1 MDLAI
6 ANPPYTLVNT
16 RMNAKIEKIAK
27 NVLQGK
33 GVSYEEAYYLI
44 EISGIEIYDLLYW
57 ANRIRHNS
65 FENVVS
71 LCSIIS
77 ARQGRCSED
86 CRFCSQSSRYKTE
99 ISNFPLIGK
108 EEIAEAVERGKEY
121 KSNSVGVV
129 TSGYSLEES
138 DNFDKICDDAYELS
152 KQDGPPVHTSIGMIT
167 SKMAEKLVSSGVEMI
182 NHNLETSEGYYP
194 NICTTHT
201 FKDRVETIKIAKG
214 AGLKIC
220 SGGIFGVGESV
231 GDRLDL
237 AFKLKELDVDAIPMN
252 FLNPVKGTPLSSGNS
267 LEPMEILKIIAVFRF
282 IFPDKEIK
290 VAGGREEN
298 LRDVQSWMFYA
309 GANSTMI
316 GDYLTTRGKLPEDD
330 LQMIKD
336 LGLKY
341 NVEEM
346 QKH

>member
-1 MDLAI
+1 M
-6 ANPPYTLVNT
+6 NT
-16 RMNAKIEKIAK
+16 KIKKIAET
-27 NVLQGK
+27 VLQK
-33 GVSYEEAYYLI
+33 N
-44 EISGIEIYDLLYW
+44 EISYDEALFLMQLNGIEIYDLFYW
-57 ANRIRHNS
+57 ANRIRYNS
-65 FENVVS
+65 FNNVVG

-77 ARQGRCSED
+77 ARQGSCSED

-99 ISNFPLIGK
+99 ISNFPLIEK
-108 EEIAEAVERGKEY
+108 EKVAEAVEKGKEY
-121 KSNSVGVV
+121 KSDCVGVV
-129 TSGYSLEES
+129 TSGYSLEGS

-167 SKMAEKLVSSGVEMI
+167 SKMAEKLASSGVEMI

-194 NICTTHT
+194 NICTTHSY
-201 FKDRVETIKIAKG
+201 KDRVDTIKVAKN
-214 AGLKIC
+214 AGLQVC

-231 GDRLDL
+231 EDRLDL
-237 AFKLKELDVDAIPMN
+237 AFKLKELDVDTIPMN
-252 FLNPVKGTPLSSGNS
+252 FLSPVKGTPLSTENS
-267 LEPMEILKIIAVFRF
+267 LEPMEILKIIAVYRF
-282 IFPDKEIK
+282 ILPDKGIK

-298 LRDVQSWMFYA
+298 LRDVQSWIFYA

-330 LQMIKD
+330 LQMIRD

-341 NVEEM
+341 NVGEM

>member
-1 MDLAI
+1 M
-6 ANPPYTLVNT
+6 NP
-16 RMNAKIEKIAK
+16 KIEKIAR
-27 NVLQGK
+27 NVLK
-33 GVSYEEAYYLI
+33 ENDISYDEAHFLI

-57 ANRIRHNS
+57 ANRIRYNS
-65 FENVVS
+65 FENIVS

-77 ARQGRCSED
+77 ARQGSCSED

-108 EEIAEAVERGKEY
+108 EKVAEAVEKGKEY
-121 KSNSVGVV
+121 KSDCVGVV
-129 TSGYSLEES
+129 TSGYSLEGS
-138 DNFDKICDDAYELS
+138 DNFDKICEDAQELS

-167 SKMAEKLVSSGVEMI
+167 NKMAEKLISSGVEMI
-182 NHNLETSEGYYP
+182 NHNLETSEAYYP
-194 NICTTHT
+194 NICTTHSY
-201 FKDRVETIKIAKG
+201 KDRVDTIKVAKN
-214 AGLKIC
+214 AGLQIC

-231 GDRLDL
+231 EDRLDM
-237 AFKLKELDVDAIPMN
+237 AFKLKELDVDTIPMN
-252 FLNPVKGTPLSSGNS
+252 FLSPVEGTPLSDKNS
-267 LEPMEILKIIAVFRF
+267 LEPLEVLKIIAVFRF
-282 IFPDKEIK
+282 ILPDKGIK

-336 LGLKY
+336 LGLKH
-341 NVEEM
+341 NVGEM

>member
-1 MDLAI
+1 
-6 ANPPYTLVNT
+6 
-16 RMNAKIEKIAK
+16 MNEKIEKIAG
-27 NVLQGK
+27 NVLQEYEI
-33 GVSYEEAYYLI
+33 SYDEAHYLM

-57 ANRIRHNS
+57 ANRIRHKTFS
-65 FENVVS
+65 NVVS

-77 ARQGRCSED
+77 ARQGGCSED

-99 ISNFPLIGK
+99 ISNFPLIEK
-108 EEIAEAVERGKEY
+108 EKIAEAVNKGKEY
-121 KSNSVGVV
+121 KSDCVGVV
-129 TSGYSLEES
+129 TSGYSLEGS

-152 KQDGPPVHTSIGMIT
+152 KKDGPPVHTSIGTIT
-167 SKMAEKLVSSGVEMI
+167 NKMAQKLVSSGVEMI
-182 NHNLETSEGYYP
+182 NHNLETSEVYYP

-201 FKDRVETIKIAKG
+201 YKDRVDTIKIAKH

-231 GDRLDL
+231 TDRLDL
-237 AFKLKELDVDAIPMN
+237 AFKLKELDVDTIPMN
-252 FLNPVKGTPLSSGNS
+252 FLSPIKGTPLSTENS
-267 LEPMEILKIIAVFRF
+267 LKPMDILKIIAVYRF
-282 IFPDKEIK
+282 ILPEKGIK
-290 VAGGREEN
+290 IAGGREEN

-330 LQMIKD
+330 LRMIKD

-341 NVEEM
+341 RMGET